1 MLSFAEILASH
12 LFHCR
17 DQLSSAYEA
26 VEKRLVR
33 ALLEQTE
40 RFGRPLHDGWYELN
54 TELRHDELASMIRAT
69 RVSVSMAFAELRER
83 GLIEGSR
90 GVYRVNVTGLR
101 ALL

>member
-17 DQLSSAYEA
+17 DQL
-26 VEKRLVR
+26 LVG

-40 RFGRPLHDGWYELN
+40 RFGHPLQDGWYELH
-54 TELRHDELASMIRAT
+54 TELRHDELALMIRAT

-90 GVYRVNVTGLR
+90 GVYRIHVMSLKAR
-101 ALL
+101 L